1 MTWIHEK
8 EKCGNPVSYAF
19 IIEGAEKTGKFK
31 GNAGCKSKFIAT
43 SGWFNCFL
51 NTTGLQHV
59 VIHGEAASTDIESV
73 SKYKGELSDLANI
86 N

>member
-1 MTWIHEK
+1 MRKKSVETLSVMLSLQKRLK
-8 EKCGNPVSYAF
+8 ELGS
-19 IIEGAEKTGKFK
+19 FK

-51 NTTGLQHV
+51 NKTGLQHV

-73 SKYKGELSDLANI
+73 SKDKGELSDLANI